1 MANKNILTY
10 LLAIAN
16 LRPSILS
23 LHSDWQEE
31 NVPLPGDKGQQNKVM
46 LMSEETLK
54 LAVSYSN
61 ANIVIERSVNI
72 FHSVNEIRSSL
83 DDMREAMKPCGIVMD
98 DQLDSYDTALRNL
111 EKLLQKIEG
120 DARQEA
126 IALRYKLKSQ

>member
-1 MANKNILTY
+1 
-10 LLAIAN
+10 
-16 LRPSILS
+16 
-23 LHSDWQEE
+23 
-31 NVPLPGDKGQQNKVM
+31 DKGQQNKVM